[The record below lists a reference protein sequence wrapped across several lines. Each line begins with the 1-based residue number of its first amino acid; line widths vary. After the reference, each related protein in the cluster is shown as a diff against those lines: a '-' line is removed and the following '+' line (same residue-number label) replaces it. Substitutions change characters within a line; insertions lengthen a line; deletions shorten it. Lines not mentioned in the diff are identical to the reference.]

1 MKSQTI
7 YLDSDD
13 DVVSIMDRLS
23 WAQGERV
30 LFVLPDRGDVL
41 TERLDLLRLRRHA
54 DQRQFEVGLV
64 TGDTVVTR
72 EARKL
77 GFATFAAVKAGERS
91 GRRAWRQ
98 ARRARFQSYR
108 QTARVLMDEYD
119 RLEVHRRLRPRP
131 QWQRWSLRYAG
142 VLLFFLS
149 LTAAVV
155 AVAYGVPTATVTLQ
169 PLTEPVRATRQIVAD
184 PLLESV
190 NFSGASVPAR
200 LLVVTTQWQTSVA
213 TTGSI
218 EIPDAPSRGS
228 VIFAN
233 RREEA
238 LLVPAG
244 TRVTSSAAQR
254 ILFQTL
260 RDVEVPGVIGG
271 TAEVDVVAIE
281 PGPGGNVEPGNI
293 NRVEGSLSLQLTVR
307 NLEPT
312 TGGGV
317 RVARAVTADDRE
329 RLRAQ
334 VLQFIQA
341 LALGEME
348 AALTSQEF
356 LAQDSLRVVDIYQ
369 ETYSH
374 FVGEQADRIIL
385 EIRAEVHGTAIDET
399 EATDLIYQELAAS
412 VQPGFELVPASLSFF
427 AGEVTGVDGQGRVS
441 FVMIGEGT
449 TAATL
454 DTNPLLEA
462 ITGQDPDVA
471 MAYLNEQLPLR
482 AYPTVDVWPLWF
494 TRIPYLPVRINTAI
508 NTTG

>member
-1 MKSQTI
+1 MNKQTI

-13 DVVSIMDRLS
+13 DIVSIIDRLS
-23 WAQGERV
+23 WAQSECV
-30 LFVLPDRGDVL
+30 VFVLPDRGDVL
-41 TERLDLLRLRRHA
+41 TERLDLLRLRRRA
-54 DQRQFEVGLV
+54 DQLNVEVGLV
-64 TGDTVVTR
+64 SGDSVVTR

-77 GFATFAAVKAGERS
+77 GFATFAAAKMADRS

-119 RLEVHRRLRPRP
+119 RQEVHRRLRVRP
-131 QWQRWSLRYAG
+131 QWQRWALRYAG
-142 VLLFFLS
+142 VALFFLS
-149 LTAAVV
+149 LTAAVI
-155 AVAYGVPTATVTLQ
+155 AIAYGIPSATVTLR

-200 LLVVTTQWQTSVA
+200 LLVVTTEWQTTVE

-218 EIPDAPSRGS
+218 EIPDAPARGS
-228 VIFAN
+228 VVFAN
-233 RREEA
+233 RRDEA
-238 LLVPAG
+238 QLVPAG
-244 TRVTSSAAQR
+244 TRITSSAAQR
-254 ILFQTL
+254 IIFQTL

-271 TAEVDVVAIE
+271 TAEVDIVAIV
-281 PGPGGNVEPGNI
+281 PGPGGNVDAGSI

-312 TGGGV
+312 EGGGV
-317 RVARAVTADDRE
+317 RIARAVTADDRD

-348 AALTSQEF
+348 ASLTSQEF
-356 LAQDSLRVVDIYQ
+356 LAQDSLRVVNINQ

-374 FVGEQADRIIL
+374 FVGEQTDRLVL
-385 EIRAEVHGTAIDET
+385 EIRAEVHGTAVDET
-399 EATDLIYQELAAS
+399 QATDLIYQELAAQ
-412 VQPGFELVPASLSFF
+412 VQPGFELVPASLRFY
-427 AGEVTGVDGQGRVS
+427 AGDVSGVDAQGRVS
-441 FVMIGEGT
+441 FIMVGEGT
-449 TAATL
+449 TAARL
-454 DTNPLLEA
+454 DTSAALEA
-462 ITGQDPDVA
+462 VSGQDPAVA

-482 AYPTVDVWPLWF
+482 DYPTVEVWPLWF
-494 TRIPYLPVRINTAI
+494 TRMPYLPVRINTTI
-508 NTTG
+508 NASG